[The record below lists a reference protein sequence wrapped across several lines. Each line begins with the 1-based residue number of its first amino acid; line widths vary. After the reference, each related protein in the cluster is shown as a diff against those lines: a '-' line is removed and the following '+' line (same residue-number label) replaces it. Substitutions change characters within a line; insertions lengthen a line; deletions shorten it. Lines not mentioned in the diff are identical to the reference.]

1 MELNLT
7 TEQKDIGKENFLA
20 AIGSPLTRRDFLKQ
34 SARAELS
41 SGKGV
46 GSYYFKYG
54 VVDQPVR
61 VAVLGTGDE
70 GSVLIG
76 GINPKYI
83 QVVAI
88 ADCRPYNQY
97 RAFHGDCYSS
107 TAAAVRPGLMKK
119 YGWKTEA
126 EARQHVKV
134 YNDYRD
140 LLKDAKALGIEGVII
155 GLPLFLHA
163 PAAILAMRAGCHVL
177 TEKLMGHSVAKCKEM
192 IRVAHETH
200 KHLAI
205 GHQRHYNILYD
216 NATALI
222 NSTAIGDIHYIR
234 AQWHRG
240 NLPGSDSWQQPLP
253 EGSKAVDIKKG
264 DLMREWKDWND
275 QADAIKANIVKDQAR
290 VDQINA
296 TPDEEKTPEL
306 IDEAKRLSREKTT
319 LQRDLDALQKKID
332 QKRAQL
338 SDFILIE
345 GGELNGVKYNKAE
358 DYGYEAATRKEGDE
372 TYDRPAIE
380 ELIRWRLW
388 DRTGGGLM
396 AELGSHQLDA
406 ASIFIAALHG
416 GKKQHPLS
424 VSASGSRSLFSP
436 LDRDV
441 DDHVAALYDYP
452 AANYDPN
459 DELGKQRKVTV
470 AYATI
475 NGNGFGGYGE
485 VVFGTKGTIQ
495 IDSEKEAY
503 LYRTSAVNDKT
514 KVAGTAGNLDV
525 VISEDGNK
533 LSSAIGYEAVYAT
546 EVSRGYCE
554 ELEHW
559 AYCIRKNP
567 EADPEKVD
575 EEIMPLLT
583 AAYGKKAFGD
593 AVNAKPLLLT
603 RCRGEVAIWD
613 AIIALVTNISANL
626 NATVEFKD
634 SWFDAD
640 SDETPE
646 AEYAERLVRN
656 NAVAGTSEE
665 KIAELVQAAVAD
677 ATPNLAR
684 PEYAL

>member
-1 MELNLT
+1 MNLT
-7 TEQKDIGKENFLA
+7 SEQKAIGKENFLA
-20 AIGSPLTRRDFLKQ
+20 AIGSALTRREFLKQ
-34 SARAELS
+34 SARADLA
-41 SGKGV
+41 SGKGI

-54 VVDQPVR
+54 VVDKPVR
-61 VAVLGTGDE
+61 IAVLGTGDE

-88 ADCRPYNQY
+88 ADIRPYNQY

-126 EARQHVKV
+126 EARQYVSV
-134 YNDYRD
+134 YQDYRD
-140 LLKDAKALGIEGVII
+140 LLKDAEKLGIEGVII
-155 GLPLFLHA
+155 GLPLHLHA

-192 IRVAHETH
+192 IRVSHECH

-216 NATALI
+216 HAVSLI
-222 NSTAIGDIHYIR
+222 NSSAIGDLHYIR

-240 NLPGSDSWQQPLP
+240 NMPGSDSWQMPLP
-253 EGSKAVDIKKG
+253 EGSKAVDVKKG
-264 DLMREWKDWND
+264 ELMREWKEWND
-275 QADAIKANIVKDQAR
+275 EADRMKADIERNQQKVDAIAAM
-290 VDQINA
+290 
-296 TPDEEKTPEL
+296 PDEERTPRFV
-306 IDEAKRLSREKTT
+306 DEAKRMQKEKVV
-319 LQRDLDALQKKID
+319 LQRDLEALQKKID

-338 SDFILIE
+338 SDFVLIE
-345 GGELNGVKYNKAE
+345 GGEYQGVKYGKAE
-358 DYGYEAATRKEGDE
+358 DYGYQATVRKEGEE

-406 ASIFIAALHG
+406 ANIFVAAVHG
-416 GKKQHPLS
+416 GKKQHPLT
-424 VSASGSRSLFSP
+424 VSATGARSLFNS

-441 DDHVAALYDYP
+441 DDHVSALYEYP
-452 AANYDPN
+452 APNYDPN
-459 DELGKQRKVTV
+459 DELGKQRKITV

-495 IDSEKEAY
+495 IDTEKEAY

-514 KVAGTAGNLDV
+514 RVAGSKGNLDV
-525 VISEDGNK
+525 VISEEGDQ
-533 LSSAIGYEAVYAT
+533 LSSAIGYQGVYAT
-546 EVSRGYCE
+546 DVSRGYCE
-554 ELEHW
+554 EIEHW

-567 EADPEKVD
+567 DADPTKVD
-575 EEIMPLLT
+575 DEIMGQLT
-583 AAYGKKAFGD
+583 AVYGAKAFGD
-593 AVNAKPLLLT
+593 SAGAKPLLMA

-613 AIIALVTNISANL
+613 AIIALVTNISASL
-626 NATVEFKD
+626 NKTVAFKD
-634 SWFDAD
+634 SWFDYD

-646 AEYAERLVRN
+646 AEYA
-656 NAVAGTSEE
+656 
-665 KIAELVQAAVAD
+665 AELVKNNAEPDTPKDAINAAIKEAQAD
-677 ATPNLAR
+677 AVPNLNR
-684 PEYAL
+684 PEYSL

>member
-1 MELNLT
+1 MNLT
-7 TEQKDIGKENFLA
+7 SEQKAIGKENFLA
-20 AIGSPLTRRDFLKQ
+20 AVGSPLVRREFLKQ
-34 SARAELS
+34 SSRADLA
-41 SGKGV
+41 SGKGI

-54 VVDQPVR
+54 VVDKPVR

-76 GINPKYI
+76 GINPRYI

-88 ADCRPYNQY
+88 ADIRPYNQY

-126 EARQHVKV
+126 EARQYVKV

-140 LLKDAKALGIEGVII
+140 LLKDADKLGVEGVII

-163 PAAILAMRAGCHVL
+163 PAAILAMKAGCHVL

-192 IRVAHETH
+192 IRVSHECK

-216 NATALI
+216 HATNLI

-240 NLPGSDSWQQPLP
+240 NLPGSDSWQMPLP
-253 EGSKAVDIKKG
+253 EGSKDVDVKKG
-264 DLMREWKDWND
+264 ELKREYTEWTAECKRL
-275 QADAIKANIVKDQAR
+275 KAEIVKAEQTIDK
-290 VDQINA
+290 ISSL
-296 TPDEEKTPEL
+296 PEEQKAQRL
-306 IDEAKRLSREKTT
+306 LDEAKRLQREKVVRQKELDS
-319 LQRDLDALQKKID
+319 LQAKVD
-332 QKRAQL
+332 QKREQL
-338 SDFILIE
+338 ADYVLIE
-345 GGELNGVKYNKAE
+345 GGEYKGVTYKKAE
-358 DYGYEAATRKEGDE
+358 DYGYFATVRKEGE
-372 TYDRPAIE
+372 EVYYRPAIE

-406 ASIFIAALHG
+406 ASIFVAAMHG
-416 GKKQHPLS
+416 GKKQRPLT
-424 VSASGSRSLFSP
+424 VSASGSRSLFNS

-441 DDHVAALYDYP
+441 DDHVAALYEYP

-459 DELGKQRKVTV
+459 DELGKQRKITV

-485 VVFGTKGTIQ
+485 VVFGTKGTLE
-495 IDSEKEAY
+495 IDMEKEAY
-503 LYRTSAVNDKT
+503 LYRTSAINDKT
-514 KVAGTAGNLDV
+514 KVAGSKGKLDV
-525 VISEDGNK
+525 VISEDGDQ
-533 LSSAIGYEAVYAT
+533 LSSATGYQGVYASD
-546 EVSRGYCE
+546 VSRGYCE

-567 EADPEKVD
+567 NCDLDAVD
-575 EEIMPLLT
+575 TEIMPLLCQV
-583 AAYGKKAFGD
+583 YGKAAFGD
-593 AVNAKPLLLT
+593 TAGATPALVT

-613 AIIALVTNISANL
+613 AIIALVTNISAAL
-626 NATVEFKD
+626 NKTIEFKD

-640 SDETPE
+640 SDDVPE
-646 AEYAERLVRN
+646 LEYAEELVRN
-656 NAVAGTSEE
+656 AADPSATEEQLSLAVAEAKKEAS
-665 KIAELVQAAVAD
+665 V
-677 ATPNLAR
+677 NMNR
-684 PEYAL
+684 PEYLL

>member
-88 ADCRPYNQY
+88 AACRPYNQD

-275 QADAIKANIVKDQAR
+275 
-290 VDQINA
+290 
-296 TPDEEKTPEL
+296 
-306 IDEAKRLSREKTT
+306 
-319 LQRDLDALQKKID
+319 LD
-332 QKRAQL
+332 
-338 SDFILIE
+338 
-345 GGELNGVKYNKAE
+345 
-358 DYGYEAATRKEGDE
+358 
-372 TYDRPAIE
+372 
-380 ELIRWRLW
+380 
-388 DRTGGGLM
+388 GL
-396 AELGSHQLDA
+396 
-406 ASIFIAALHG
+406 
-416 GKKQHPLS
+416 
-424 VSASGSRSLFSP
+424 
-436 LDRDV
+436 
-441 DDHVAALYDYP
+441 
-452 AANYDPN
+452 
-459 DELGKQRKVTV
+459 
-470 AYATI
+470 
-475 NGNGFGGYGE
+475 
-485 VVFGTKGTIQ
+485 
-495 IDSEKEAY
+495 
-503 LYRTSAVNDKT
+503 
-514 KVAGTAGNLDV
+514 
-525 VISEDGNK
+525 
-533 LSSAIGYEAVYAT
+533 
-546 EVSRGYCE
+546 
-554 ELEHW
+554 
-559 AYCIRKNP
+559 
-567 EADPEKVD
+567 
-575 EEIMPLLT
+575 
-583 AAYGKKAFGD
+583 
-593 AVNAKPLLLT
+593 
-603 RCRGEVAIWD
+603 
-613 AIIALVTNISANL
+613 
-626 NATVEFKD
+626 
-634 SWFDAD
+634 
-640 SDETPE
+640 
-646 AEYAERLVRN
+646 
-656 NAVAGTSEE
+656 
-665 KIAELVQAAVAD
+665 
-677 ATPNLAR
+677 
-684 PEYAL
+684 

>member
-1 MELNLT
+1 MNLT
-7 TEQKDIGKENFLA
+7 SEQKAIGKENFLA
-20 AIGSPLTRRDFLKQ
+20 AIGSKLVRREFLKQ
-34 SARAELS
+34 SSRADLA
-41 SGKGV
+41 SGKGI

-54 VVDQPVR
+54 TVDRPVR

-126 EARQHVKV
+126 EARAHVAV

-140 LLKDAKALGIEGVII
+140 LLKDVDKLGVEGVII

-163 PAAILAMRAGCHVL
+163 PAAILAMRKGCHVL

-192 IRVAHETH
+192 IRVSRECK
-200 KHLAI
+200 KHLTI

-216 NATALI
+216 HATNLI
-222 NSTAIGDIHYIR
+222 NSSVIGDVHYIR

-240 NLPGSDSWQQPLP
+240 NQPGNDSWQMPLP
-253 EGSKAVDIKKG
+253 EGSKAVDVKKG
-264 DLMREWKDWND
+264 ELRREMVEWEAECKRL
-275 QADAIKANIVKDQAR
+275 KAEIVRAENR
-290 VDQINA
+290 VDEITQLPEA
-296 TPDEEKTPEL
+296 EKTREL
-306 IDEAKRLSREKTT
+306 LDEAKRLQRDKVTM
-319 LQRDLDALQKKID
+319 QRDLDALQAKLD
-332 QKRAQL
+332 QKRAQCA
-338 SDFILIE
+338 DFVLIN
-345 GGELNGVKYNKAE
+345 GGEYNGVQFGKAE
-358 DYGYEAATRKEGDE
+358 DYGYESTVRYEGDQD
-372 TYDRPAIE
+372 YVRPAIE

-406 ASIFIAALHG
+406 ANIFIAAMHG
-416 GKKQHPLS
+416 GKKQHPLT
-424 VSASGSRSLFSP
+424 VSASGSRSLFNS

-441 DDHVAALYDYP
+441 DDHVAALFEYP
-452 AANYDPN
+452 GANYDPN
-459 DELGKQRKVTV
+459 DELGKQRKITV

-485 VVFGTKGTIQ
+485 VVFGTKGTLQ

-503 LYRTSAVNDKT
+503 LYRTSAVNDKIR
-514 KVAGTAGNLDV
+514 VAGSVGKLDV
-525 VISEDGNK
+525 PISEDGDQ
-533 LSSAIGYEAVYAT
+533 LSAAVGYQGVYAT
-546 EVSRGYCE
+546 DVSRGYCE

-567 EADPEKVD
+567 ECDQDAVD
-575 EEIMPLLT
+575 TEIMPQLCQ
-583 AAYGKKAFGD
+583 AFGKEAFGD
-593 AVNAKPLLLT
+593 SAGATPALLT

-613 AIIALVTNISANL
+613 AIIALVTNISAAL
-626 NATVEFKD
+626 NKTIEFKD
-634 SWFDAD
+634 SWFDYN
-640 SDETPE
+640 SDDTPE
-646 AEYAERLVRN
+646 LEYAEELVRN
-656 NAVAGTSEE
+656 AAEPDVSESDLQKAISKAVEE
-665 KIAELVQAAVAD
+665 AKVRFD
-677 ATPNLAR
+677 R
-684 PEYAL
+684 PEYSL

>member
-1 MELNLT
+1 MNLT
-7 TEQKDIGKENFLA
+7 SEQKAIGKENFLA

-34 SARAELS
+34 SSRADLA
-41 SGKGV
+41 SGKGI

-54 VVDQPVR
+54 LVDEPVR

-88 ADCRPYNQY
+88 ADIRPYNQY

-119 YGWKTEA
+119 YNWKTEE

-140 LLKDAKALGIEGVII
+140 LLKDAKELGIEGVII

-163 PAAILAMRAGCHVL
+163 PAAVLAMRAGCHVL
-177 TEKLMGHSVAKCKEM
+177 TEKLMGHSVGKCKEM
-192 IRVAHETH
+192 IRVAHECH

-216 NATALI
+216 HATSLI
-222 NSTAIGDIHYIR
+222 NSTVIGDVHYIR

-240 NLPGSDSWQQPLP
+240 NLPGSDSWQMPLP
-253 EGSKAVDIKKG
+253 EGAKAEDVKKG
-264 DLMREWKDWND
+264 ELMREWKDWNNEAD
-275 QADAIKANIVKDQAR
+275 QLKMEIVKAEKRVAEIADA
-290 VDQINA
+290 
-296 TPDEEKTPEL
+296 PDKTPAL
-306 IDEAKRLSREKTT
+306 IDEGKRLSREKV
-319 LQRDLDALQKKID
+319 LRQRELDALQKKID
-332 QKRAQL
+332 QKRAQIAD
-338 SDFILIE
+338 SILIN
-345 GGELNGVKYNKAE
+345 GGEYKGVTYGKAE
-358 DYGYEAATRKEGDE
+358 DYGYQATVRSEGEA
-372 TYDRPAIE
+372 TYQRPAIE

-406 ASIFIAALHG
+406 ASIFIAAMHG
-416 GKKQHPLS
+416 GKKQFPLT
-424 VSASGSRSLFSP
+424 VSASGSRSLFNS

-441 DDHVAALYDYP
+441 DDHVAALYEYP
-452 AANYDPN
+452 APNYNPD
-459 DELGKQRKVTV
+459 DELGKQRKITV

-495 IDSEKEAY
+495 IDLEKEAY

-514 KVAGTAGNLDV
+514 KVAGTKGNLDV
-525 VISEDGNK
+525 VISDEGDQ
-533 LSSAIGYEAVYAT
+533 LSSAIGYQAVYAT
-546 EVSRGYCE
+546 DVSRGYCE

-567 EADPEKVD
+567 DANPDAVD
-575 EEIMPLLT
+575 EEIMPLLCE
-583 AAYGKKAFGD
+583 AFGAKAFGD
-593 AVNAKPLLLT
+593 AAGAKPALLT

-626 NATVEFKD
+626 NQTVEFNPA
-634 SWFDAD
+634 WFDFE

-646 AEYAERLVRN
+646 EAYAEALIRNNAEPGTTEETIQKLVEEAKLDAKPNVERAEYAL
-656 NAVAGTSEE
+656 
-665 KIAELVQAAVAD
+665 
-677 ATPNLAR
+677 
-684 PEYAL
+684 

>member
-1 MELNLT
+1 MNLT
-7 TEQKDIGKENFLA
+7 TEQKAIGKENFLA
-20 AIGSPLTRRDFLKQ
+20 AIGSTLTRREFLK
-34 SARAELS
+34 SSSRADLA
-41 SGKGV
+41 SGKGI

-54 VVDQPVR
+54 IVDRPVR
-61 VAVLGTGDE
+61 VAVLGTGDA

-88 ADCRPYNQY
+88 ADIRPYNQY

-126 EARQHVKV
+126 EARSHVAV

-140 LLKDAKALGIEGVII
+140 LLRDVDKLGVEGVII

-177 TEKLMGHSVAKCKEM
+177 TEKLMGHSVANGKEM
-192 IRVAHETH
+192 IRVSHETK

-216 NATALI
+216 HATSLI
-222 NSTAIGDIHYIR
+222 NSSAIGDVHYIR

-240 NLPGSDSWQQPLP
+240 NLPGSDSWQMPLP
-253 EGSKAVDIKKG
+253 EGSKAHDVKKG
-264 DLMREWKDWND
+264 ELMSEWISWNKD
-275 QADAIKANIVKDQAR
+275 ADSLKADIVKAQDE
-290 VDQINA
+290 VDKITA
-296 TPDEEKTPEL
+296 LPDEEKTAADVEK
-306 IDEAKRLSREKTT
+306 AKRLSREKV
-319 LQRDLDALQKKID
+319 LKQRELDALQKKID

-338 SDFILIE
+338 ADAVLIE
-345 GGELNGVKYNKAE
+345 GGEYKGVKYGKAE
-358 DYGYEAATRKEGDE
+358 DYGYQATVRKEGEE

-406 ASIFIAALHG
+406 ASIFIAAMHG
-416 GKKQHPLS
+416 GKKQFPLS
-424 VSASGSRSLFSP
+424 VSASGSRSLFNS

-441 DDHVAALYDYP
+441 DDHVAALYEYP
-452 AANYDPN
+452 APNYDPN
-459 DELGKQRKVTV
+459 DELGKQRKITV

-495 IDSEKEAY
+495 IDLEKEAY

-514 KVAGTAGNLDV
+514 KVAGTKGNLDV
-525 VISEDGNK
+525 VISDEGDP
-533 LSSAIGYEAVYAT
+533 LSSAIGYQGVYAT
-546 EVSRGYCE
+546 DVSRGYCE

-567 EADPEKVD
+567 TADPNAVD
-575 EEIMPLLT
+575 EEIMPLLC
-583 AAYGKKAFGD
+583 AAYGAKSFGD
-593 AVNAKPLLLT
+593 MAGAKPSLLT

-626 NATVEFKD
+626 NETVDFKPE
-634 SWFDAD
+634 WFDFE
-640 SDETPE
+640 SDATPE
-646 AEYAERLVRN
+646 AEYAEKLVKN
-656 NAVAGTSEE
+656 SVEPGVSEEQIAKMIADAVAE
-665 KIAELVQAAVAD
+665 
-677 ATPNLAR
+677 ATPSLDRA
-684 PEYAL
+684 EYAL